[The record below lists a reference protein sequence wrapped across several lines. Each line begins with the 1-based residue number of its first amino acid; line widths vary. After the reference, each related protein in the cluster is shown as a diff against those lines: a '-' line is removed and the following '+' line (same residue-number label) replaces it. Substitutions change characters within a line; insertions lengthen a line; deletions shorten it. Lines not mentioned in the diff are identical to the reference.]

1 MTSSLWFSDSHERQ
15 TPQNFTPYLD
25 WNCEAMTT
33 EIIVRR
39 RTGVRLLES
48 SRVKGGKRLPTHH
61 TSRSPCTADFLL
73 PQIKNESYIVKS
85 DIAVCV
91 KLFESSF
98 ESCLNKLSALLII
111 IVITLSLSLSLL
123 LNNVGP

>member
-1 MTSSLWFSDSHERQ
+1 MMSFLWFSDSHARQ

-25 WNCEAMTT
+25 WNCEAMTA

-48 SRVKGGKRLPTHH
+48 SRVEGDKRLPTHH
-61 TSRSPCTADFLL
+61 TTRSPCTADFLL
-73 PQIKNESYIVKS
+73 PQIKNESYTVKS
-85 DIAVCV
+85 DITVCV

-98 ESCLNKLSALLII
+98 ESCLNKLGALLII
-111 IVITLSLSLSLL
+111 IFITLSLSLL